1 MTSVEF
7 LKLCVRRWYVL
18 LVGLVA
24 TVGVTLLAA
33 GPNTVYFSRTTVDI
47 IQQDPHRVRIV
58 GFFDPNQIAVAHILT
73 ARVNGGVKTPLASSP
88 DVDLYAMGIMN
99 GSHAQIRNVGGQWLS
114 NVTEPVVELQSVG
127 ATPEQVGQQMT
138 QAIADVGTQLS
149 AIENELKVPQA
160 DRLQLSANPA
170 VPVVSKQVS
179 KFSRAALA
187 YGIVGLVS
195 SGVAVCWFDRW
206 ANRRARRRSG
216 NATA

>member
-24 TVGVTLLAA
+24 TVGVTLLAV

-149 AIENELKVPQA
+149 A
-160 DRLQLSANPA
+160 NPA

-216 NATA
+216 DATA